1 MLQNLNQKGVLFFLA
16 LAVLTTSLNIPE
28 TYAQAPDTSAK
39 AKPAEWFRKV
49 NIRGYA
55 QLRYNRLLETNP
67 DLGCDQCD
75 KSWGGDNGF
84 FFRRI
89 RIIFFGQ
96 IHERVY
102 FYIQPD
108 FASSPQSGSL
118 NFGQI
123 RDAYFDVGLD
133 KKNEFRLRIG
143 QSKVPFGFEN
153 LQSSQNRV
161 ALDRNDG
168 LNSALSN
175 ERDIGIFGYWAP
187 TNIRERFS
195 YLVSSGLKGSGD
207 YGVIGGGVYNGQTAN
222 RNESN
227 DQLHVVARVTYPFQA
242 GKQFIEPG
250 IQAYSGK
257 VVVGNVGTGVQGTP
271 GFEYLDR
278 RLAATLVIY
287 PQPFGFSSEVN
298 VGTGPEYNPATNT
311 IEQQELTGGYLMGTY
326 MFRPKGQV
334 IVPFVRYQFYDG
346 GKKHELDARSYSVR
360 DLELGV
366 EWQPWKPFEVVATY
380 TISERRYEDHLMPQN
395 EQAGNLLR
403 LQFQVNF

>member
-1 MLQNLNQKGVLFFLA
+1 MPENLNENRFYLFLV
-16 LAVLTTSLNIPE
+16 LAVLLSSGNNQAQTADTTSKP
-28 TYAQAPDTSAK
+28 
-39 AKPAEWFRKV
+39 KPAEWFRKV
-49 NIRGYA
+49 SIRGYA

-67 DLGCDQCD
+67 QLGCDQCD
-75 KSWGGDNGF
+75 KSWGGNNGF

-108 FASSPQSGSL
+108 FASAPQSGAL

-133 KKNEFRLRIG
+133 RKNEFRLRIG

-153 LQSSQNRV
+153 MQSSQNRV
-161 ALDRNDG
+161 PLDRADA
-168 LNSALSN
+168 LNSAVSN

-187 TNIRERFS
+187 ANIRERFS

-207 YGVIGGGVYNGQTAN
+207 YGVIGVGVYNGQTAN

-227 DQLHVVARVTYPFQA
+227 DQLHVVARATYPFQF

-250 IQAYSGK
+250 IQAYSGRA
-257 VVVGNVGTGVQGTP
+257 VVGTVGAGVQGNA

-278 RLAATLVIY
+278 RVAASLAVY
-287 PQPFGFSSEVN
+287 PQPFGFQSEVN
-298 VGTGPEYNPATNT
+298 IGTGPEYNPETNT
-311 IEQQELTGGYLMGTY
+311 IDQQNLSGGYVMGNY
-326 MFRPKGQV
+326 MFSRSGHVV
-334 IVPFVRYQFYDG
+334 IPFIRYQFYDG

-360 DLELGV
+360 ELEAGV
-366 EWQPWKPFEVVATY
+366 EWQPWKVFEVVAVY
-380 TISERRYEDHLMPQN
+380 TISERRYEDSVKPQN
-395 EQAGNLLR
+395 EQAGSLLR
-403 LQFQVNF
+403 IQFQVNF

>member
-1 MLQNLNQKGVLFFLA
+1 MLQNRNKGSLYIIIVAVVLIMSDGIHA
-16 LAVLTTSLNIPE
+16 QSPDTTSKP
-28 TYAQAPDTSAK
+28 
-39 AKPAEWFRKV
+39 KPAEWFRKV

-67 DLGCDQCD
+67 QLGCDQCD
-75 KSWGGDNGF
+75 KSWGDNNGF

-89 RIIFFGQ
+89 RIIIFGQ

-108 FASSPQSGSL
+108 FASAPQSGVL

-143 QSKVPFGFEN
+143 QSKVPYGFEN

-161 ALDRNDG
+161 PLDRNDA
-168 LNSALSN
+168 LNSAVSN

-187 TNIRERFS
+187 TKIRERFS

-207 YGVIGGGVYNGQTAN
+207 YGVVGVGVYNGQTAN
-222 RNESN
+222 RSESN
-227 DQLHVVARVTYPFQA
+227 DQLHAVARVSYPFQF

-257 VVVGNVGTGVQGTP
+257 EVVTNVGSGVQGTP

-278 RLAATLVIY
+278 RIAASLIVY
-287 PQPFGFSSEVN
+287 PQPFGFASEMN
-298 VGTGPEYNPATNT
+298 MGTGPEYNPETNT
-311 IEQQELTGGYLMGTY
+311 IDQTELSGGYIMGNY
-326 MFRPKGQV
+326 MFKRKSHV
-334 IVPFVRYQFYDG
+334 VVPFVRYHFYDG

-360 DLELGV
+360 ELEVGV
-366 EWQPWKPFEVVATY
+366 EWQPWKAFEVVAMY
-380 TISERRYEDHLMPQN
+380 TMSERRYEDSVKPQN

-403 LQFQVNF
+403 LQFQLNF